1 MRPPRVVVDERGVRP
16 TLLDEAPL
24 ETPVV
29 VGVERLL
36 GVHRVEVGAP
46 AAAEHAVVAL
56 REPGEPVPGF
66 RAERSADV
74 LAHPLI
80 QSGGHSLVAVAP
92 LSDRSTG
99 TPVPPSARVPV
110 STAARFSPLVAGDRE
125 PLVEGSRLLVE
136 DLDRS
141 LHRNGPEATGAGMVG
156 PVEEQQEE

>member
-1 MRPPRVVVDERGVRP
+1 MHQQPPN
-16 TLLDEAPL
+16 TPL
-24 ETPVV
+24 W
-29 VGVERLL
+29 RC
-36 GVHRVEVGAP
+36 ASP
-46 AAAEHAVVAL
+46 AKPSQVS
-56 REPGEPVPGF
+56 G
-66 RAERSADV
+66 AERSDDV

-92 LSDRSTG
+92 LSDRSAAARLR
-99 TPVPPSARVPV
+99 PSAQVPV
-110 STAARFSPLVAGDRE
+110 STAARGPSLVAGDRE